1 MLFQT
6 CTKLMVGLS
15 DVFILIIIARNR
27 INSIRL
33 LLFCDRIL
41 QFGKLN
47 QYNLNLSVSCLETQM
62 HFWQLKISKIIFYW
76 MKLKVSSSELH
87 DLYLLEKPQ
96 DYFFPQRCS
105 INDEFSHLS
114 LYKIIELNKLANE
127 FLRVNNQV
135 FHQIE
140 NNHQPYITSELMAE
154 VMIL

>member
-1 MLFQT
+1 
-6 CTKLMVGLS
+6 MVGLS

-105 INDEFSHLS
+105 INDEFS
-114 LYKIIELNKLANE
+114 Y
-127 FLRVNNQV
+127 
-135 FHQIE
+135 
-140 NNHQPYITSELMAE
+140 
-154 VMIL
+154 

>member
-1 MLFQT
+1 
-6 CTKLMVGLS
+6 
-15 DVFILIIIARNR
+15 
-27 INSIRL
+27 
-33 LLFCDRIL
+33 
-41 QFGKLN
+41 
-47 QYNLNLSVSCLETQM
+47 
-62 HFWQLKISKIIFYW
+62 

-105 INDEFSHLS
+105 INDEFSHYS

-127 FLRVNNQV
+127 FPRVNNQV

-140 NNHQPYITSELMAE
+140 NNHQPYINSELMAE